1 MEIVIASTNMHEI
14 RELRAM
20 LKSMRVFDIYSLHDF
35 PTYTLPKQLGSTLQ
49 EIGCDRAIDASQAI
63 GMVAISS
70 YSGLIVPSL
79 QGNPG
84 IQSATYAGPAATDKE
99 NRNKLLVEMQNL
111 QDTDRSAYLECW
123 LAIASPSGLKK
134 SVQGVSE
141 GVILSEERGNHGY
154 GYDSLFLKHDYSKTL
169 GELEEE
175 TKNRISHIRK
185 AFDKLQLSL
194 NTLVED
200 ALLYRRV

>member
-70 YSGLIVPSL
+70 
-79 QGNPG
+79 
-84 IQSATYAGPAATDKE
+84 
-99 NRNKLLVEMQNL
+99 
-111 QDTDRSAYLECW
+111 
-123 LAIASPSGLKK
+123 
-134 SVQGVSE
+134 
-141 GVILSEERGNHGY
+141 
-154 GYDSLFLKHDYSKTL
+154 
-169 GELEEE
+169 
-175 TKNRISHIRK
+175 
-185 AFDKLQLSL
+185 
-194 NTLVED
+194 
-200 ALLYRRV
+200 